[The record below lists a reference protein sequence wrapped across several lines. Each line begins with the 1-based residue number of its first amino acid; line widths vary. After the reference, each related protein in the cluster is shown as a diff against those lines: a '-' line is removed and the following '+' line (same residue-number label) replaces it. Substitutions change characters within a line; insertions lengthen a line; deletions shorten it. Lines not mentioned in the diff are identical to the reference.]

1 MTTAMQTPQRR
12 SRSKLQDVSL
22 VNGPMLLLK
31 SIRGFSSNRS
41 LMWLATVPLAL
52 FGLGIFNLSAHAADL
67 PELNAAFLA
76 NNLWLLIA
84 TILVIFM
91 NAGFAMVEAGMC
103 RSKNAVNI
111 LAKNLFVF
119 ALAVTAYWTV
129 GYSIM
134 YGGSLAGGWLYFNGL
149 FFDPTV
155 TAETVADGGL
165 VPTVDFLFQSAF
177 AGTAAT
183 IVSGLVAERVK
194 FGEFVVFA
202 LVLTAVIYPISGSW
216 QWNGGWLSELG
227 FVDFAGSS
235 IVHSVGAWAGLVG
248 AMLLGPRI
256 GKFVSG
262 KPQAMPGHNMAI
274 ATLGALVLWIGWYG
288 FNPGS
293 QLAMDEWVPYVAV
306 TTTLAAAGGAIGAT
320 LISTMTSGKP
330 DLTMIINGILA
341 GLVSITAGCA
351 NLTLVGSWLAGL
363 VGGVI
368 VVFSVSALDAAEID
382 DPVGAFSVHGVCGV
396 WGTLVVGIWGY
407 DIQGSQLAMD
417 QWVPYVAVTTTLAAA
432 GGAIGA
438 TVISTMTSGKPDLTM
453 IINGILA
460 GLVSITAGCANLT
473 LVGSWLAGLVG
484 GVIVVFSVS
493 ALDAAEID
501 DPVGAFSVHG
511 VCGVWG
517 TLVVGIWGYDIQGD
531 GSPLGF
537 LVGAGFNQFFIQ
549 ALGCAA
555 YAIWTLVTCWI
566 AWSVI
571 GGLFGGIRVSEKEEI
586 QGLDI
591 GEHGM
596 EAYPDFA
603 SSK

>member
-1 MTTAMQTPQRR
+1 
-12 SRSKLQDVSL
+12 
-22 VNGPMLLLK
+22 ML
-31 SIRGFSSNRS
+31 
-41 LMWLATVPLAL
+41 WLATVPLAL

-119 ALAVTAYWTV
+119 ALAVTSYWFI
-129 GYSIM
+129 GYSLM
-134 YGGSLAGGWLYFNGL
+134 YGGSVADGWLYFGGL

-155 TAETVADGGL
+155 TADMVTDAGL

-202 LVLTAVIYPISGSW
+202 IVLTAFIYPIAGSW
-216 QWNGGWLSELG
+216 KWNGGWLDSLG

-256 GKFVSG
+256 GKYSDG

-293 QLAMDEWVPYVAV
+293 QLAMDQWVPYVAV
-306 TTTLAAAGGAIGAT
+306 TTTLAAAAGAIGAT
-320 LISTMTSGKP
+320 VVSTLTSGKP

-341 GLVSITAGCA
+341 GLVSITAGCGDM
-351 NLTLVGSWLAGL
+351 TLAGAWFAGL

-368 VVFSVSALDAAEID
+368 VVFSVAALDAAEID

-396 WGTLVVGIWGY
+396 WGTVV
-407 DIQGSQLAMD
+407 
-417 QWVPYVAVTTTLAAA
+417 
-432 GGAIGA
+432 IG
-438 TVISTMTSGKPDLTM
+438 L
-453 IINGILA
+453 
-460 GLVSITAGCANLT
+460 
-473 LVGSWLAGLVG
+473 
-484 GVIVVFSVS
+484 
-493 ALDAAEID
+493 
-501 DPVGAFSVHG
+501 
-511 VCGVWG
+511 WG
-517 TLVVGIWGYDIQGD
+517 TAVQGD
-531 GSPLGF
+531 GAGMGLFNGGGITLL
-537 LVGAGFNQFFIQ
+537 LVQ
-549 ALGCAA
+549 ALGAAA

-571 GGLFGGIRVSEKEEI
+571 GGLFGGIRVSEEEET

-603 SSK
+603 SAK

>member
-1 MTTAMQTPQRR
+1 MTTALQTPQRR
-12 SRSKLQDVSL
+12 SRSKLQDASL
-22 VNGPMLLLK
+22 VNGPMLLLR

-41 LMWLATVPLAL
+41 MLWLATVPLAL

-119 ALAVTAYWTV
+119 ALAVTSYWFI
-129 GYSIM
+129 GYSLM
-134 YGGSLAGGWLYFNGL
+134 YGGSVADGWLYFGGL

-155 TAETVADGGL
+155 TADMVTDAGL

-202 LVLTAVIYPISGSW
+202 VVLTAFIYPIAGSW
-216 QWNGGWLSELG
+216 KWNGGWLDSLG

-256 GKFVSG
+256 GKYADG

-293 QLAMDEWVPYVAV
+293 QLAMDQWVPYVAV
-306 TTTLAAAGGAIGAT
+306 TTTLAAAAGAIGAT
-320 LISTMTSGKP
+320 IVSTLTSGKP

-341 GLVSITAGCA
+341 GLVSITAGCGDM
-351 NLTLVGSWLAGL
+351 TLAGAWFAGL
-363 VGGVI
+363 VGGII
-368 VVFSVSALDAAEID
+368 VVFSVAALDAAEID

-396 WGTLVVGIWGY
+396 WGTVV
-407 DIQGSQLAMD
+407 
-417 QWVPYVAVTTTLAAA
+417 
-432 GGAIGA
+432 IG
-438 TVISTMTSGKPDLTM
+438 L
-453 IINGILA
+453 
-460 GLVSITAGCANLT
+460 
-473 LVGSWLAGLVG
+473 
-484 GVIVVFSVS
+484 
-493 ALDAAEID
+493 
-501 DPVGAFSVHG
+501 
-511 VCGVWG
+511 WG
-517 TLVVGIWGYDIQGD
+517 TAVQGD
-531 GSPLGF
+531 GAGMGLFNGGGITLL
-537 LVGAGFNQFFIQ
+537 LVQ
-549 ALGCAA
+549 ALGAAA

-571 GGLFGGIRVSEKEEI
+571 GGLFGGIRVSEEEET

-603 SSK
+603 SAK

>member
-1 MTTAMQTPQRR
+1 
-12 SRSKLQDVSL
+12 
-22 VNGPMLLLK
+22 ML
-31 SIRGFSSNRS
+31 
-41 LMWLATVPLAL
+41 WLATVPLAL

-119 ALAVTAYWTV
+119 ALAVTSYWFI
-129 GYSIM
+129 GYSLM
-134 YGGSLAGGWLYFNGL
+134 YGGSVADGWLYFGGL

-155 TAETVADGGL
+155 TADMVTDAGL

-202 LVLTAVIYPISGSW
+202 VELTAFIYPIAGSW
-216 QWNGGWLSELG
+216 KWNGGWLDSLG

-256 GKFVSG
+256 GKYSDG

-293 QLAMDEWVPYVAV
+293 QLAMDQWVPYVAV
-306 TTTLAAAGGAIGAT
+306 TTTLAAAAGAIGAT
-320 LISTMTSGKP
+320 IVSTLTSGKP

-341 GLVSITAGCA
+341 GLVSITAGCGDM
-351 NLTLVGSWLAGL
+351 TLAGAWFAGL
-363 VGGVI
+363 VGGII
-368 VVFSVSALDAAEID
+368 VVFSVAALDAAEID

-396 WGTLVVGIWGY
+396 WGTVV
-407 DIQGSQLAMD
+407 
-417 QWVPYVAVTTTLAAA
+417 
-432 GGAIGA
+432 IG
-438 TVISTMTSGKPDLTM
+438 L
-453 IINGILA
+453 
-460 GLVSITAGCANLT
+460 
-473 LVGSWLAGLVG
+473 
-484 GVIVVFSVS
+484 
-493 ALDAAEID
+493 
-501 DPVGAFSVHG
+501 
-511 VCGVWG
+511 WG
-517 TLVVGIWGYDIQGD
+517 TAVQGD
-531 GSPLGF
+531 GAGMGLFNGGGITLL
-537 LVGAGFNQFFIQ
+537 LVQ
-549 ALGCAA
+549 ALGAAA

-571 GGLFGGIRVSEKEEI
+571 GGLFGGIRVSEEEET

-603 SSK
+603 SAK

>member
-1 MTTAMQTPQRR
+1 MTTALQTPQRR
-12 SRSKLQDVSL
+12 PRTKLQDASL
-22 VNGPMLLLK
+22 VNGPMLLLR

-41 LMWLATVPLAL
+41 MLWLATVPIAL
-52 FGLGIFNLSAHAADL
+52 FGLGLFNLSAHATEL

-119 ALAVTAYWTV
+119 ALAVTAYWFV

-134 YGGSLAGGWLYFNGL
+134 YGEPVASGWLYFDGL
-149 FFDPTV
+149 FIDPSV
-155 TAETVADGGL
+155 DADTITNGGL
-165 VPTVDFLFQSAF
+165 VTTVDFLFQSAF

-202 LVLTAVIYPISGSW
+202 IILTAFIYPISGSW
-216 QWNGGWLSELG
+216 EWNGGWLNTTGKLYDAAAAAAAGDPELEG
-227 FVDFAGSS
+227 TALVPFIDFAGSS

-256 GKFVSG
+256 GKYENG
-262 KPQAMPGHNMAI
+262 QPKAMPGHNMAI

-293 QLAMDEWVPYVAV
+293 QLQMDQWVPYVAV

-320 LISTMTSGKP
+320 VISTLTSGKP

-351 NLTLVGSWLAGL
+351 NLTLSGSWIAGL
-363 VGGVI
+363 IGGII

-396 WGTLVVGIWGY
+396 WGTVVIGLWGY
-407 DIQGSQLAMD
+407 DIQG
-417 QWVPYVAVTTTLAAA
+417 
-432 GGAIGA
+432 
-438 TVISTMTSGKPDLTM
+438 
-453 IINGILA
+453 N
-460 GLVSITAGCANLT
+460 
-473 LVGSWLAGLVG
+473 
-484 GVIVVFSVS
+484 
-493 ALDAAEID
+493 
-501 DPVGAFSVHG
+501 
-511 VCGVWG
+511 
-517 TLVVGIWGYDIQGD
+517 
-531 GSPLGF
+531 
-537 LVGAGFNQFFIQ
+537 GAGIGLFTGGGINQLGIQ
-549 ALGCAA
+549 ALGAGA
-555 YAIWTLVTCWI
+555 YAIWALVTCWI

-571 GGLFGGIRVSEKEEI
+571 GGLFGGIRVSEEEEI

-596 EAYPDFA
+596 EAYPEFA

>member
-1 MTTAMQTPQRR
+1 MTTALQTPQRR
-12 SRSKLQDVSL
+12 SRSKLQDASL
-22 VNGPMLLLK
+22 VNGPMLLLR

-41 LMWLATVPLAL
+41 MLWLATVPLAL

-119 ALAVTAYWTV
+119 ALAVTSYWFI
-129 GYSIM
+129 GYSLM
-134 YGGSLAGGWLYFNGL
+134 YGGSVADGWLYFGGL

-155 TAETVADGGL
+155 TADMVTDAGL

-202 LVLTAVIYPISGSW
+202 IVLTAFIYPIAGSW
-216 QWNGGWLSELG
+216 KWNGGWLDSLG

-256 GKFVSG
+256 GKYSDG

-274 ATLGALVLWIGWYG
+274 ATLGALILWIGWYG

-293 QLAMDEWVPYVAV
+293 QLAMDQWVPYVAV
-306 TTTLAAAGGAIGAT
+306 TTTLAAAAGAIGAT
-320 LISTMTSGKP
+320 VVSTLTSGKP

-341 GLVSITAGCA
+341 GLVSITAGCGDM
-351 NLTLVGSWLAGL
+351 TLAGAWFAGL
-363 VGGVI
+363 VGGII
-368 VVFSVSALDAAEID
+368 VVFSVAALDAAEID

-396 WGTLVVGIWGY
+396 WGTLV
-407 DIQGSQLAMD
+407 
-417 QWVPYVAVTTTLAAA
+417 
-432 GGAIGA
+432 IG
-438 TVISTMTSGKPDLTM
+438 L
-453 IINGILA
+453 
-460 GLVSITAGCANLT
+460 
-473 LVGSWLAGLVG
+473 
-484 GVIVVFSVS
+484 
-493 ALDAAEID
+493 
-501 DPVGAFSVHG
+501 
-511 VCGVWG
+511 WG
-517 TLVVGIWGYDIQGD
+517 TAVQGD
-531 GSPLGF
+531 GAGMGLFNGGGINLL
-537 LVGAGFNQFFIQ
+537 LVQ
-549 ALGCAA
+549 ALGAAA

-571 GGLFGGIRVSEKEEI
+571 GGLFGGIRVSEEEET

-603 SSK
+603 SAK

>member
-1 MTTAMQTPQRR
+1 
-12 SRSKLQDVSL
+12 
-22 VNGPMLLLK
+22 ML
-31 SIRGFSSNRS
+31 
-41 LMWLATVPLAL
+41 WLATVPLAL
-52 FGLGIFNLSAHAADL
+52 FGLGIFNLSAHAADF

-119 ALAVTAYWTV
+119 ALAVTAYWFV
-129 GYSIM
+129 GYKIM
-134 YGGSLAGGWLYFNGL
+134 YGDSVLGGWFYWGGF
-149 FFDPTV
+149 FFDPEV
-155 TAETVADGGL
+155 TAEMVTDGAL

-202 LVLTAVIYPISGSW
+202 LVLTAIIYPIAGSW
-216 QWNGGWLSELG
+216 EWNGGWLNSVPGAPE
-227 FVDFAGSS
+227 FIDFAGSS

-256 GKFVSG
+256 GKFVDG

-274 ATLGALVLWIGWYG
+274 ATLGALILWIGWYG

-293 QLAMDEWVPYVAV
+293 QLAMDQWVPYVAV
-306 TTTLAAAGGAIGAT
+306 TTTLAAAGGGIAAT
-320 LISTMTSGKP
+320 ILSTLTSGKP

-341 GLVSITAGCA
+341 GLVSITAGCG
-351 NLTLVGSWLAGL
+351 NLTMVGSWIAGFI
-363 VGGVI
+363 GGII
-368 VVFSVSALDAAEID
+368 VVFSVAALDAAEID

-396 WGTLVVGIWGY
+396 WGTVVIGLWGY
-407 DIQGSQLAMD
+407 DIQGS
-417 QWVPYVAVTTTLAAA
+417 
-432 GGAIGA
+432 
-438 TVISTMTSGKPDLTM
+438 
-453 IINGILA
+453 
-460 GLVSITAGCANLT
+460 
-473 LVGSWLAGLVG
+473 
-484 GVIVVFSVS
+484 
-493 ALDAAEID
+493 
-501 DPVGAFSVHG
+501 
-511 VCGVWG
+511 
-517 TLVVGIWGYDIQGD
+517 
-531 GSPLGF
+531 
-537 LVGAGFNQFFIQ
+537 GAGIGLFNGGGIGQLGIQ
-549 ALGCAA
+549 ALGAGA
-555 YAIWTLVTCWI
+555 YAIWTIVTCWI
-566 AWSVI
+566 AWSII
-571 GGLFGGIRVSEKEEI
+571 GGLFGGIRVSEEEET

-603 SSK
+603 SAK

>member
-1 MTTAMQTPQRR
+1 MTTALQTPQRR
-12 SRSKLQDVSL
+12 SRSKLQDASL
-22 VNGPMLLLK
+22 VNGPMLLLR

-41 LMWLATVPLAL
+41 MLWLATVPLAL

-119 ALAVTAYWTV
+119 ALAVTSYWFI
-129 GYSIM
+129 GYSLM
-134 YGGSLAGGWLYFNGL
+134 YGGSVADGWLYFGGL

-155 TAETVADGGL
+155 TADMVTDAGL

-202 LVLTAVIYPISGSW
+202 IVLTAFIYPIAGSW
-216 QWNGGWLSELG
+216 KWNGGWLDSLG

-256 GKFVSG
+256 GKYSDG

-293 QLAMDEWVPYVAV
+293 QLAMDQWVPYVAV
-306 TTTLAAAGGAIGAT
+306 TTTLAAAAGAIGAT
-320 LISTMTSGKP
+320 VVSTLTSGKP

-341 GLVSITAGCA
+341 GLVSITAGCGDM
-351 NLTLVGSWLAGL
+351 TLAGAWFAGL
-363 VGGVI
+363 VGGII
-368 VVFSVSALDAAEID
+368 VVFSVAALDAAEID

-396 WGTLVVGIWGY
+396 WGTVV
-407 DIQGSQLAMD
+407 
-417 QWVPYVAVTTTLAAA
+417 
-432 GGAIGA
+432 IG
-438 TVISTMTSGKPDLTM
+438 L
-453 IINGILA
+453 
-460 GLVSITAGCANLT
+460 
-473 LVGSWLAGLVG
+473 
-484 GVIVVFSVS
+484 
-493 ALDAAEID
+493 
-501 DPVGAFSVHG
+501 
-511 VCGVWG
+511 WG
-517 TLVVGIWGYDIQGD
+517 TAVQGD
-531 GSPLGF
+531 GAGMGLFNGGGINLL
-537 LVGAGFNQFFIQ
+537 LVQ
-549 ALGCAA
+549 ALGAAA

-571 GGLFGGIRVSEKEEI
+571 GGLFGGIRVSEEEET

-603 SSK
+603 SAK

>member
-1 MTTAMQTPQRR
+1 
-12 SRSKLQDVSL
+12 
-22 VNGPMLLLK
+22 ML
-31 SIRGFSSNRS
+31 
-41 LMWLATVPLAL
+41 WLATVPLAL

-91 NAGFAMVEAGMC
+91 NAGFAMGEAGMC

-119 ALAVTAYWTV
+119 ALAVTSYWFI
-129 GYSIM
+129 GYSLM
-134 YGGSLAGGWLYFNGL
+134 YGGSVADGWLYFGGL

-155 TAETVADGGL
+155 TADMVTDAGL

-202 LVLTAVIYPISGSW
+202 VVLTAFIYPIAGSW
-216 QWNGGWLSELG
+216 KWNGGWLDSLG

-256 GKFVSG
+256 GKYSDG

-293 QLAMDEWVPYVAV
+293 QLAMDQWVPYVAV
-306 TTTLAAAGGAIGAT
+306 TTTLAAAAGAIGAT
-320 LISTMTSGKP
+320 IVSTLTSGKP

-341 GLVSITAGCA
+341 GLVSITAGCGDM
-351 NLTLVGSWLAGL
+351 TLAGAWFAGL
-363 VGGVI
+363 VGGII
-368 VVFSVSALDAAEID
+368 VVFSVAALDAAEID

-396 WGTLVVGIWGY
+396 WGTVV
-407 DIQGSQLAMD
+407 
-417 QWVPYVAVTTTLAAA
+417 
-432 GGAIGA
+432 IG
-438 TVISTMTSGKPDLTM
+438 L
-453 IINGILA
+453 
-460 GLVSITAGCANLT
+460 
-473 LVGSWLAGLVG
+473 
-484 GVIVVFSVS
+484 
-493 ALDAAEID
+493 
-501 DPVGAFSVHG
+501 
-511 VCGVWG
+511 WG
-517 TLVVGIWGYDIQGD
+517 TAVQGD
-531 GSPLGF
+531 GAGMGLFNGGGITLL
-537 LVGAGFNQFFIQ
+537 LVQ
-549 ALGCAA
+549 ALGAAA

-571 GGLFGGIRVSEKEEI
+571 GGLFGGIRVSEEEET

-603 SSK
+603 SAK

>member
-1 MTTAMQTPQRR
+1 MTTALQTPQRR
-12 SRSKLQDVSL
+12 SRPKLQDASL
-22 VNGPMLLLK
+22 VNGPMLLLR
-31 SIRGFSSNRS
+31 SIRGFSSNRAM
-41 LMWLATVPLAL
+41 LWLATVPLAFL
-52 FGLGIFNLSAHAADL
+52 GLGVFNFAAHATEL
-67 PELNAAFLA
+67 PALNAAFLA

-119 ALAVTAYWTV
+119 ALAVTAYWFV
-129 GYSIM
+129 GFSIM
-134 YGGSLAGGWLYFNGL
+134 YGNPVATGWLYFNGL

-155 TAETVADGGL
+155 TPEMVTGEKL

-202 LVLTAVIYPISGSW
+202 LVLTAIIYPISGSW
-216 QWNGGWLSELG
+216 QWNTNDDGAGWLNQLG
-227 FVDFAGSS
+227 FIDFAGSS

-256 GKFVSG
+256 GKYSADG

-293 QLAMDEWVPYVAV
+293 QLAMDQWVPYVAV

-320 LISTMTSGKP
+320 VVSTLTSGKP

-351 NLTLVGSWLAGL
+351 NLTMTGSWLAGL
-363 VGGVI
+363 VGGII

-396 WGTLVVGIWGY
+396 WGTLVIGLWGF
-407 DIQGSQLAMD
+407 DIQGTGDALGLFNGGGFSQL
-417 QWVPYVAVTTTLAAA
+417 
-432 GGAIGA
+432 
-438 TVISTMTSGKPDLTM
+438 
-453 IINGILA
+453 GIQA
-460 GLVSITAGCANLT
+460 
-473 LVGSWLAGLVG
+473 
-484 GVIVVFSVS
+484 
-493 ALDAAEID
+493 
-501 DPVGAFSVHG
+501 
-511 VCGVWG
+511 
-517 TLVVGIWGYDIQGD
+517 
-531 GSPLGF
+531 
-537 LVGAGFNQFFIQ
+537 VGAG
-549 ALGCAA
+549 A
-555 YAIWTLVTCWI
+555 YAIWAIVTCWI

-571 GGLFGGIRVSEKEEI
+571 GGLFGGIRVSESEEI

-603 SSK
+603 SVK

>member
-1 MTTAMQTPQRR
+1 MTTALQTPQRR
-12 SRSKLQDVSL
+12 SRSKLQDASL
-22 VNGPMLLLK
+22 VNGPMLLLR

-41 LMWLATVPLAL
+41 MLWLATVPLAL

-119 ALAVTAYWTV
+119 ALAVTSYWFI
-129 GYSIM
+129 GYSLM
-134 YGGSLAGGWLYFNGL
+134 YGGSVADGWLYFGGL

-155 TAETVADGGL
+155 TADMVTDAGL

-202 LVLTAVIYPISGSW
+202 IVLTAFIYPIAGSW
-216 QWNGGWLSELG
+216 KWNGGWLDSLG

-256 GKFVSG
+256 GKYSDG

-293 QLAMDEWVPYVAV
+293 QLAMDQWVPYVAV
-306 TTTLAAAGGAIGAT
+306 TTTLAAAAGAIGAT
-320 LISTMTSGKP
+320 VVSTLTSGKP

-341 GLVSITAGCA
+341 GLVSITAGCGDM
-351 NLTLVGSWLAGL
+351 TLAGAWFAGL

-368 VVFSVSALDAAEID
+368 VVFSVAALDAAEID

-396 WGTLVVGIWGY
+396 WGTLV
-407 DIQGSQLAMD
+407 
-417 QWVPYVAVTTTLAAA
+417 
-432 GGAIGA
+432 IG
-438 TVISTMTSGKPDLTM
+438 L
-453 IINGILA
+453 
-460 GLVSITAGCANLT
+460 
-473 LVGSWLAGLVG
+473 
-484 GVIVVFSVS
+484 
-493 ALDAAEID
+493 
-501 DPVGAFSVHG
+501 
-511 VCGVWG
+511 WG
-517 TLVVGIWGYDIQGD
+517 TAVQGD
-531 GSPLGF
+531 GAGMGLFNGGGITLL
-537 LVGAGFNQFFIQ
+537 LVQ
-549 ALGCAA
+549 ALGAAA

-571 GGLFGGIRVSEKEEI
+571 GGLFGGIRVSEEEET

-603 SSK
+603 SAK

>member
-1 MTTAMQTPQRR
+1 
-12 SRSKLQDVSL
+12 
-22 VNGPMLLLK
+22 
-31 SIRGFSSNRS
+31 
-41 LMWLATVPLAL
+41 L

-119 ALAVTAYWTV
+119 ALAVTSYWFI
-129 GYSIM
+129 GYSLM
-134 YGGSLAGGWLYFNGL
+134 YGGSVADGWLYFGGL

-155 TAETVADGGL
+155 TADMVTDAGL

-202 LVLTAVIYPISGSW
+202 IVLTAFIYPIAGSW
-216 QWNGGWLSELG
+216 KWNGGWLDALG

-256 GKFVSG
+256 GKYSDG

-293 QLAMDEWVPYVAV
+293 QLAMDQWVPYVAV
-306 TTTLAAAGGAIGAT
+306 TTTLAAAAGAIGAT
-320 LISTMTSGKP
+320 VVSTLTSGKP

-341 GLVSITAGCA
+341 GLVSITAGCGDM
-351 NLTLVGSWLAGL
+351 TLAGAWFAGL
-363 VGGVI
+363 VGGII
-368 VVFSVSALDAAEID
+368 VVFSVAALDAAEID

-396 WGTLVVGIWGY
+396 WGTVV
-407 DIQGSQLAMD
+407 
-417 QWVPYVAVTTTLAAA
+417 
-432 GGAIGA
+432 IG
-438 TVISTMTSGKPDLTM
+438 L
-453 IINGILA
+453 
-460 GLVSITAGCANLT
+460 
-473 LVGSWLAGLVG
+473 
-484 GVIVVFSVS
+484 
-493 ALDAAEID
+493 
-501 DPVGAFSVHG
+501 
-511 VCGVWG
+511 WG
-517 TLVVGIWGYDIQGD
+517 TAVQGD
-531 GSPLGF
+531 GAGMGLFNGGGITLL
-537 LVGAGFNQFFIQ
+537 LVQ
-549 ALGCAA
+549 ALGAAA

-571 GGLFGGIRVSEKEEI
+571 GGLFGGIRVSEEEET

-603 SSK
+603 SAK

>member
-1 MTTAMQTPQRR
+1 
-12 SRSKLQDVSL
+12 
-22 VNGPMLLLK
+22 ML
-31 SIRGFSSNRS
+31 
-41 LMWLATVPLAL
+41 WLATVPLAL
-52 FGLGIFNLSAHAADL
+52 FGLGVFNLSAHAADF
-67 PELNAAFLA
+67 PELNATFLA

-119 ALAVTAYWTV
+119 ALAVTAYWFV
-129 GYSIM
+129 GYKIM
-134 YGGSLAGGWLYFNGL
+134 YGDSVLGGWFYWGGF
-149 FFDPTV
+149 FFDPEV
-155 TAETVADGGL
+155 TAEMVTDGAL

-202 LVLTAVIYPISGSW
+202 LVLTAVIYPIAGSW
-216 QWNGGWLSELG
+216 EWNGGWLNSVPGAPE
-227 FVDFAGSS
+227 FIDFAGSS

-256 GKFVSG
+256 GKFVDG

-274 ATLGALVLWIGWYG
+274 ATLGALILWIGWYG

-293 QLAMDEWVPYVAV
+293 QLAMDQWVPYVAV
-306 TTTLAAAGGAIGAT
+306 TTTLAAAGGGIAAT
-320 LISTMTSGKP
+320 ILSTLTSGKP

-341 GLVSITAGCA
+341 GLVSITAGCG
-351 NLTLVGSWLAGL
+351 NLTMVGSWIAGFI
-363 VGGVI
+363 GGII
-368 VVFSVSALDAAEID
+368 VVFSVAALDAAEID

-396 WGTLVVGIWGY
+396 WGTVVIGLWGY
-407 DIQGSQLAMD
+407 DIQGS
-417 QWVPYVAVTTTLAAA
+417 
-432 GGAIGA
+432 G
-438 TVISTMTSGKPDLTM
+438 
-453 IINGILA
+453 A
-460 GLVSITAGCANLT
+460 GL
-473 LVGSWLAGLVG
+473 GLFNG
-484 GVIVVFSVS
+484 G
-493 ALDAAEID
+493 
-501 DPVGAFSVHG
+501 
-511 VCGVWG
+511 
-517 TLVVGIWGYDIQGD
+517 GIGQ
-531 GSPLGF
+531 LG
-537 LVGAGFNQFFIQ
+537 IQ
-549 ALGCAA
+549 ALGAGA
-555 YAIWTLVTCWI
+555 YAIWTIVTCWI

-571 GGLFGGIRVSEKEEI
+571 GGLFGGIRVSEEEET

-603 SSK
+603 SAK

>member
-1 MTTAMQTPQRR
+1 MTTALQTPQRR
-12 SRSKLQDVSL
+12 SRSKLQDASL
-22 VNGPMLLLK
+22 VNGPMLLLR

-41 LMWLATVPLAL
+41 MLWLATVPLAL

-119 ALAVTAYWTV
+119 ALAVTSYWFI
-129 GYSIM
+129 GYSLM
-134 YGGSLAGGWLYFNGL
+134 YGGSVADGWLYFGGL

-155 TAETVADGGL
+155 TADMVTDAGL

-202 LVLTAVIYPISGSW
+202 IVLTAFIYPIAGSW
-216 QWNGGWLSELG
+216 KWNGGWLDSLG

-256 GKFVSG
+256 GKYSDG

-293 QLAMDEWVPYVAV
+293 QLAMDQWVPYVAV
-306 TTTLAAAGGAIGAT
+306 TTTLAAAAGAIGAT
-320 LISTMTSGKP
+320 IVSTLTSGKP

-341 GLVSITAGCA
+341 GLVSITAGCGDM
-351 NLTLVGSWLAGL
+351 TLGGAWFAGL
-363 VGGVI
+363 VGGII
-368 VVFSVSALDAAEID
+368 VVFSVAALDAAEID

-396 WGTLVVGIWGY
+396 WGTLV
-407 DIQGSQLAMD
+407 
-417 QWVPYVAVTTTLAAA
+417 
-432 GGAIGA
+432 IG
-438 TVISTMTSGKPDLTM
+438 L
-453 IINGILA
+453 
-460 GLVSITAGCANLT
+460 
-473 LVGSWLAGLVG
+473 
-484 GVIVVFSVS
+484 
-493 ALDAAEID
+493 
-501 DPVGAFSVHG
+501 
-511 VCGVWG
+511 WG
-517 TLVVGIWGYDIQGD
+517 TAVQGD
-531 GSPLGF
+531 GAGMGLFNGGGINLL
-537 LVGAGFNQFFIQ
+537 LVQ
-549 ALGCAA
+549 ALGAAA

-571 GGLFGGIRVSEKEEI
+571 GGLFGGIRVSEEEET

-603 SSK
+603 SAK

>member
-1 MTTAMQTPQRR
+1 MTTALQTPQRR
-12 SRSKLQDVSL
+12 SRSKLQDASL
-22 VNGPMLLLK
+22 VNGPMLLLR

-41 LMWLATVPLAL
+41 MLWLATVPLAL

-119 ALAVTAYWTV
+119 ALAVTSYWFI
-129 GYSIM
+129 GYSLM
-134 YGGSLAGGWLYFNGL
+134 YGGSVADGWLYFGGL

-155 TAETVADGGL
+155 TADMVTDAGL

-202 LVLTAVIYPISGSW
+202 IVLTAFIYPIAGSW
-216 QWNGGWLSELG
+216 KWNGGWLDSLG

-256 GKFVSG
+256 GKYSDG

-274 ATLGALVLWIGWYG
+274 ATLGALILWIGWYG

-293 QLAMDEWVPYVAV
+293 QLAMDQWVPYVAV
-306 TTTLAAAGGAIGAT
+306 TTTLAAAAGAIGAT
-320 LISTMTSGKP
+320 IVSTLTSGKP

-341 GLVSITAGCA
+341 GLVSITAGCGDM
-351 NLTLVGSWLAGL
+351 TLSGAWFAGL
-363 VGGVI
+363 VGGII
-368 VVFSVSALDAAEID
+368 VVFSVAALDAAEID

-396 WGTLVVGIWGY
+396 WGTLV
-407 DIQGSQLAMD
+407 
-417 QWVPYVAVTTTLAAA
+417 
-432 GGAIGA
+432 IG
-438 TVISTMTSGKPDLTM
+438 L
-453 IINGILA
+453 
-460 GLVSITAGCANLT
+460 
-473 LVGSWLAGLVG
+473 
-484 GVIVVFSVS
+484 
-493 ALDAAEID
+493 
-501 DPVGAFSVHG
+501 
-511 VCGVWG
+511 WG
-517 TLVVGIWGYDIQGD
+517 TAVQGD
-531 GSPLGF
+531 GAGMGLFNGGGINLL
-537 LVGAGFNQFFIQ
+537 LVQ
-549 ALGCAA
+549 ALGAAA

-571 GGLFGGIRVSEKEEI
+571 GGLFGGIRVTEEEET

-603 SSK
+603 SAK